1 MGLFDFLKQKPPQ
14 AQAKVKA
21 KVEVAMHEPTK
32 KEMEKQWKAKTAE
45 KIRNFQKDE
54 AGLYPQEILLL
65 SYLEGYK
72 SGKEIARFWERDYG
86 VDNVRALMASLEKRG
101 FAKNGKL
108 TELGKA
114 EIKKNEY
121 VLYMHRHKNLGV
133 SMADMCIL
141 VNRNPGAN
149 YRDLLWGQFNK
160 LSGEYITNGRIGL
173 YRNTRYAMYSFLCE
187 EKRYNDAFIHL
198 SEAFF
203 YDLNGDAS
211 PIVAPA
217 LVKNFRDVSRKLD
230 YSEDKIIDVL
240 KKLFRN
246 IYAPHR
252 RYTND
257 EVICIIV
264 AYSFGRDEM
273 AERVFARRTK

>member
-101 FAKNGKL
+101 FAKQK
-108 TELGKA
+108 TWT
-114 EIKKNEY
+114 
-121 VLYMHRHKNLGV
+121 RH
-133 SMADMCIL
+133 
-141 VNRNPGAN
+141 
-149 YRDLLWGQFNK
+149 
-160 LSGEYITNGRIGL
+160 
-173 YRNTRYAMYSFLCE
+173 
-187 EKRYNDAFIHL
+187 
-198 SEAFF
+198 
-203 YDLNGDAS
+203 
-211 PIVAPA
+211 
-217 LVKNFRDVSRKLD
+217 
-230 YSEDKIIDVL
+230 
-240 KKLFRN
+240 
-246 IYAPHR
+246 
-252 RYTND
+252 
-257 EVICIIV
+257 
-264 AYSFGRDEM
+264 
-273 AERVFARRTK
+273 